1 MAKGAE
7 RSNPPRTAGPPR
19 RPVWLELQGQDKEAG
34 KKQGRA
40 LPRISEEA
48 WPCGH
53 PDFRLLISRTVRQE
67 ISVSVRP
74 PFWGTLF
81 QQSKGTESLCFLGH
95 VLCVLVLPSE
105 GNTECKLHFST
116 TSGVTFLQQENRF
129 VPLSKDVDGNTY
141 LE

>member
-7 RSNPPRTAGPPR
+7 RSNPLGAAGPPR

-53 PDFRLLISRTVRQE
+53 PDFRLLISRTARQE

-74 PFWGTLF
+74 PFWGALF
-81 QQSKGTESLCFLGH
+81 QRPSSSSKGTESLCFLGH
-95 VLCVLVLPSE
+95 ALCVLVLPS
-105 GNTECKLHFST
+105 
-116 TSGVTFLQQENRF
+116 
-129 VPLSKDVDGNTY
+129 
-141 LE
+141 